1 MRLVV
6 RAAKEKAEKIEIDGK
21 IPSDIKEHAKIVF
34 VTSKRATLRQAI
46 GEWERQINEQKRN
59 DNKKMMRE
67 RHEKMD
73 EIRRNREEK
82 LKDPKKKGEVIRSL
96 MGTTKRSDPVKA
108 VWAKREGVEVHVNDA
123 EGVKEEVRNFFQT
136 IFNSKG
142 RGTDEEDSY
151 EEVLAKMDEKLK
163 EGYKKQH
170 EHLWANAYRDD
181 GTRPFSTKETRKY
194 LDKTANG
201 KAGGHTGMSRELLK
215 WMGEGGTT
223 EFTELLNAIWK
234 QKKVPEEW
242 TQGILHPLE
251 KVKGKV
257 GLDNIRPITLLEVAL
272 KTITGLLSDRML
284 KAWQRENIL
293 HEQ

>member
-1 MRLVV
+1 
-6 RAAKEKAEKIEIDGK
+6 
-21 IPSDIKEHAKIVF
+21 
-34 VTSKRATLRQAI
+34 
-46 GEWERQINEQKRN
+46 
-59 DNKKMMRE
+59 
-67 RHEKMD
+67 MD

-96 MGTTKRSDPVKA
+96 MGTVKSSEPVKA
-108 VWAKREGVEVHVNDA
+108 VWAKKEEEVHVNDA
-123 EGVKEEVRNFFQT
+123 EGVKEEVRNFFQN

-142 RGTDEEDSY
+142 KSIEEGDNY
-151 EEVLAKMDEKLK
+151 EEILAKMDEKIR

-181 GTRPFSTKETRKY
+181 GKRSFTTKETRKY

-201 KAGGHTGMSRELLK
+201 KAGGHTGMARELLK
-215 WMGEGGTT
+215 WMGEGGTK
-223 EFTELLNAIWK
+223 EFTDLLNAIWK

-272 KTITGLLSDRML
+272 KTVTGLLSDRML
-284 KAWQRENIL
+284 KHGKGRIYYTNNNMVSGNTHQ
-293 HEQ
+293 